1 MLLAST
7 ELFCPRSANRK
18 WELLGAECHSQRQDS
33 KGSDD
38 SRRRTRKSL
47 RAKYVEQQLRTD
59 YYTVHQEKRATRHG
73 DASRN
78 LSTLESRQE
87 CQGELKASLGYI
99 ATSPTPQFKTNGR
112 NNGHAFMADPGSER
126 SRFRFCL
133 QFLSHTLQN
142 ILVIDNEPVS
152 GNIPIAAERFT

>member
-99 ATSPTPQFKTNGR
+99 ARLSFKKLKIAMHLNQLKK
-112 NNGHAFMADPGSER
+112 S
-126 SRFRFCL
+126 
-133 QFLSHTLQN
+133 LSTREDGEEESLW
-142 ILVIDNEPVS
+142 
-152 GNIPIAAERFT
+152 